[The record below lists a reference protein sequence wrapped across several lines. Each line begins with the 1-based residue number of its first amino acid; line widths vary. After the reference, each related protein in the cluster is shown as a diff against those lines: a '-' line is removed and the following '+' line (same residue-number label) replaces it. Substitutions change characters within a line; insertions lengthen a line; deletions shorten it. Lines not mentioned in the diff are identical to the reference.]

1 MARIEE
7 VCGGVDQSWFSID
20 LHFPIHKKM
29 FFVQTNG
36 AFVSSIS
43 IMLLQE
49 RCWFQHEYNVQ
60 SLSALLVSFSLIKV
74 FLIINVSN
82 FLLLKMWCT
91 KILSILKNPTLNWAW
106 PVHVG
111 LTRITR
117 WPRIGNVNR
126 VGYPSP
132 LCQSFVLL

>member
-29 FFVQTNG
+29 FLVQTNG
-36 AFVSSIS
+36 AFVSSIW

-49 RCWFQHEYNVQ
+49 RCWFEHEYNVQ
-60 SLSALLVSFSLIKV
+60 SLSALLVSLIKV

-91 KILSILKNPTLNWAW
+91 KMLSILKNPTLNWAW
-106 PVHVG
+106 AVHVG

-117 WPRIGNVNR
+117 WPRIGKVKR

>member
-49 RCWFQHEYNVQ
+49 RCWFQDEYNVQ
-60 SLSALLVSFSLIKV
+60 SLSALLVSFSLI
-74 FLIINVSN
+74 NVS
-82 FLLLKMWCT
+82 
-91 KILSILKNPTLNWAW
+91 KILVTQNVVYENLVNIKKSNTKLGMASS
-106 PVHVG
+106 
-111 LTRITR
+111 R
-117 WPRIGNVNR
+117 W
-126 VGYPSP
+126 
-132 LCQSFVLL
+132 FD